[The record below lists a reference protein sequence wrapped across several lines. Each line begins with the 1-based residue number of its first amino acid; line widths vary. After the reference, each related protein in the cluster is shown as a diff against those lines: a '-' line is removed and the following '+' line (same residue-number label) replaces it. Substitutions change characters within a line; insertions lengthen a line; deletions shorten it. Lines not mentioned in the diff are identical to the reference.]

1 MRVLVV
7 APHPDDEVLGA
18 GGTIAKRARGG
29 DDVYVCIATKGYE
42 PIHPANVIEAGR
54 KEAEVAHRLLGVRE
68 TFFLDFP
75 ATSLDTIPQ
84 YKINGGISELVR
96 SLCIEEVYTPFIGDI
111 HKDHRIVADA
121 VMVAVRPKFERNVR
135 RVYAYETISET
146 GWNIPGLHNAFDP
159 NVFED
164 ISDYV
169 DLKVRALE
177 TYKSQVEPYPAA
189 RSSRAAKSLAEYRGT
204 TVGLRAAE
212 AFTLIREI
220 R

>member
-1 MRVLVV
+1 MNVLVV
-7 APHPDDEVLGA
+7 APHPDDEVLGV
-18 GGTIAKRARGG
+18 GGTIAKRTRHG
-29 DDVYVCIATKGYE
+29 DDVYVCVVTKGYE

-54 KEAEVAHRLLGVRE
+54 KEAAVAHTRLGVHAAVY
-68 TFFLDFP
+68 LDFP
-75 ATSLDTIPQ
+75 ATSLDTVPQ
-84 YKINGGISELVR
+84 YKINGDISEIIR
-96 SLCIEEVYTPFIGDI
+96 SFNIEEVYTPFIGDI

-164 ISDYV
+164 ISDFIGNK
-169 DLKVRALE
+169 LMALE
-177 TYKSQVEPYPAA
+177 AYKSQIEPFPAA
-189 RSSRAAKSLAEYRGT
+189 RSIEAAGALAAYRGT
-204 TVGLRAAE
+204 TVGVRAAE